1 MPLVCLYGQNVSFKH
16 LTTDDGLSQFSVNNL
31 YIDENGIL
39 WIGTRE
45 GLNRY
50 NGEDI
55 QTYKLEKDNPNSLFC
70 NNISHIVGN
79 QHGKIYLLCTEG
91 VAEFDLITQKFK
103 TLLQGS
109 INSIYYN
116 NGLFIGKKNEIY
128 LFNEETEN
136 FNLYYQLPGN
146 VEIFCMHKDR
156 ESLWIGTLNAG
167 VFLLKDNNLTHSIP
181 EGNITSIYQD
191 NENELWIGSWEHGLF
206 HVDAK

>member
-1 MPLVCLYGQNVSFKH
+1 MTWLHKNSKH
-16 LTTDDGLSQFSVNNL
+16 
-31 YIDENGIL
+31 
-39 WIGTRE
+39 
-45 GLNRY
+45 
-50 NGEDI
+50 
-55 QTYKLEKDNPNSLFC
+55 FC
-70 NNISHIVGN
+70 R
-79 QHGKIYLLCTEG
+79 
-91 VAEFDLITQKFK
+91 
-103 TLLQGS
+103 S

-167 VFLLKDNNLTHSIP
+167 VFLLKDNNLTHPIP

-206 HVDAK
+206 HVDANGQIENLRHNPKTRTAYHRISYVPAAKTTWVTSG